1 MAEEMMIENTS
12 GKGKDVVVPDE
23 VAKKFNW
30 GAFFLS
36 WIWGLGNAT
45 YLPLII
51 LAVAFIPFIGGLGCL
66 GLAIWFGIKG
76 NEWAWQNKQFPSVEA
91 FHEYQKKWAI
101 AGIIVAC
108 LGIVWMIV
116 SVLLFGALL
125 FAGSGTN

>member
-1 MAEEMMIENTS
+1 MEETMLENTS
-12 GKGKDVVVPDE
+12 GTGKEANVPAE
-23 VAKKFNW
+23 VAGKFNW

-51 LAVAFIPFIGGLGCL
+51 LAVAFIPLVGWLGCL

-76 NEWAWQNKQFPSVEA
+76 NEWAWQNKRFESVEA
-91 FHEYQKKWAI
+91 FHSYQKKWTI

-108 LGIVWMIV
+108 LGIVWTV
-116 SVLLFGALL
+116 FSVFILGALML
-125 FAGSGTN
+125 TGAGAN